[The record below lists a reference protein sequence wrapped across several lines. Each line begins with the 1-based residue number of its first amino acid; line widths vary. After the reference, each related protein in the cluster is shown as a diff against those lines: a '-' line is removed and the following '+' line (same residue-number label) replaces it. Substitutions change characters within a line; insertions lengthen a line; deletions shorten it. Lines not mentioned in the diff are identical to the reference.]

1 VERFDPAG
9 DNHDAVERFDPAGD
23 NHDAV
28 ERFDPAG
35 DNHDA
40 LERFDD
46 SAGWEHFL
54 PGGDHDPPGPQRAV
68 ESAAAPAVHS
78 AAR

>member
-1 VERFDPAG
+1 VERFDHAG
-9 DNHDAVERFDPAGD
+9 DNHDAVERFD
-23 NHDAV
+23 H
-28 ERFDPAG
+28 AG

-46 SAGWEHFL
+46 KAGWEHFL
-54 PGGDHDPPGPQRAV
+54 PGGDHEPACPQRA
-68 ESAAAPAVHS
+68 EPSAAAPAVLS

>member
-1 VERFDPAG
+1 VERFD
-9 DNHDAVERFDPAGD
+9 H
-23 NHDAV
+23 
-28 ERFDPAG
+28 AG

-46 SAGWEHFL
+46 KAGWEHFL
-54 PGGDHDPPGPQRAV
+54 PGGDHEPACPQRA
-68 ESAAAPAVHS
+68 EPSAAAPAVLS